1 MEKRKKGGINT
12 KSGSLLWSIWH
23 YVIGAL
29 LVVLGILAIAYNAN
43 TDLQKTF
50 LIIIGAFVILDGVIR
65 VALNFIPIF
74 VLKNKSDLVF
84 NFAISGALELAIGIT
99 LIVDSGAADAI
110 AALLTYFIAIVLLV
124 AAVILIVFAIAF
136 IKTKLYRLYMPI
148 LEIVFAA
155 ALAALGIFILIKF
168 NPENS
173 SGFYS
178 IVLIIVGILVI
189 VFGVGE
195 IVFTTLALIGKNK
208 VKKVVEEAK
217 QEEAKEV
224 ITVDESNVVSTQEGE
239 EKKDAE

>member
-1 MEKRKKGGINT
+1 MEKERKGGINT

-208 VKKVVEEAK
+208 VKKAVEETK

>member
-1 MEKRKKGGINT
+1 MEKERKGGINT

-208 VKKVVEEAK
+208 VKKAVEEAK
-217 QEEAKEV
+217 QEEAKEA

>member
-1 MEKRKKGGINT
+1 MEKERKGGINT

-136 IKTKLYRLYMPI
+136 IKTKLYRIYMPI

-208 VKKVVEEAK
+208 VKKAVEEAK
-217 QEEAKEV
+217 QEEAKEA